1 MISENLKRIRE
12 EKGLSQMQLAKLV
25 GVSQGLIGQVE
36 RGSKTL
42 TLPTAKAIVDKLGC
56 TLYDLLDE
64 DGGQQKPT

>member
-1 MISENLKRIRE
+1 MISENLKKIRE
-12 EKGLSQMQLAKLV
+12 GKGLSQMQLAKLV

-42 TLPTAKAIVDKLGC
+42 TLPTAKVIVDKLGC
-56 TLYDLLDE
+56 TLYDLLDG

>member
-12 EKGLSQMQLAKLV
+12 EKGLSQMQLARMV
-25 GVSQGLIGQVE
+25 GISQGMIAQVE

-56 TLYDLLDE
+56 TLDDLLD
-64 DGGQQKPT
+64 DQQKGA